1 MEANVDGHFPAT
13 RFTGLPLFGE
23 TIMSGCRIALC
34 IVLLVVAACAAPLPL
49 PEPPLQPV
57 SVPSVPAHAGPDAM
71 ASESPAVPD
80 GLPVIEYT
88 IQAGAFSTPQRA
100 ADYADV
106 LLQKGVD
113 AYHFV
118 DQDGLFKV
126 RFERFA
132 TREAAHRRASWLR
145 SQGLIETYYIVTP
158 RESNVSEN
166 PQLSMRQNLVKTA
179 RRFIGTPYRWGG
191 ASPREGFDC
200 SGLTMTV
207 YRLNSLE
214 LPRSAREQ
222 FKVGNPIPREALK
235 AGDLV
240 FFATDGSGRVS
251 HVGIYSGSG
260 AFIHAP
266 GKGKVISRTALAN
279 TYYNRRYLGARRY
292 F

>member
-1 MEANVDGHFPAT
+1 M
-13 RFTGLPLFGE
+13 
-23 TIMSGCRIALC
+23 TICRISLC
-34 IVLLVVAACAAPLPL
+34 IVLLFLVACTAPRPL

-57 SVPSVPAHAGPDAM
+57 SVPAMPAQSGAEPM
-71 ASESPAVPD
+71 SSESPCQTPSVQN

-88 IQAGAFSTPQRA
+88 IQAGAFSTTQRA
-100 ADYADV
+100 ADYADG
-106 LLQKGVD
+106 LLQNGVD
-113 AYHFV
+113 AYYFV
-118 DQDGLFKV
+118 DLDGLFKV

-132 TREAAHRRASWLR
+132 TNEAAHSRALQLQSK
-145 SQGLIETYYIVTP
+145 GLIEGFYIVIP
-158 RESNVSEN
+158 RQANASEN
-166 PQLSMRQNLVKTA
+166 PQQALRQNLVKTA

-191 ASPREGFDC
+191 TSVRAGFDC

-222 FKVGNPIPREALK
+222 FKVGNPIPRESLK

-260 AFIHAP
+260 SFIHAP
-266 GKGKVISRTALAN
+266 GRGKVISRSDLAN
-279 TYYNRRYLGARRY
+279 NYYNRRYLGARRY